1 MKSLINIEIKNSF
14 NKKDDSLKNGEDIIN
29 NISTLNNHKNI
40 AEISSMSLSSITAS
54 QFKDNFKIIDGEE
67 NKDKNGFW
75 NQILIGAIGGAI
87 GTIIGALAT
96 YFIFG
101 IK

>member
-14 NKKDDSLKNGEDIIN
+14 NKKDDFQKNTEGIFNN
-29 NISTLNNHKNI
+29 NISTLNSHKS
-40 AEISSMSLSSITAS
+40 AVEVFSRSMGSITAS
-54 QFKDNFKIIDGEE
+54 QLQDDFKVINNK
-67 NKDKNGFW
+67 KDKNGFLRE
-75 NQILIGAIGGAI
+75 I
-87 GTIIGALAT
+87 IIGVVGTVLGALII